1 MINRNY
7 YRIKLLSFW
16 VKVPRFIFEIV
27 DGFSTKKMSKKE
39 LAEIAE
45 LTEEL
50 RTAVDNDLFTNAT
63 DFEIIKSLIQC
74 AIIKSNERS

>member
-1 MINRNY
+1 MNEQE
-7 YRIKLLSFW
+7 IK
-16 VKVPRFIFEIV
+16 
-27 DGFSTKKMSKKE
+27 
-39 LAEIAE
+39 EIAE